1 MNIIHI
7 WIQILSKYLINHIP
21 FLELRCDQILQPLPL
36 PSSLPLHSTASGQF
50 FIILHQTR
58 TDHHPLATFNDL
70 SMPNAYHPP
79 WITAWDLLQ
88 GFIRSSQP
96 SFFDDNTSSIV
107 DHFHDPTSNI
117 CSSHYDAA
125 KVVVVAIIVL
135 PLWWVIIYLF
145 ISSTAVNVEVA
156 NTTAFL
162 CGFCHLVVMYP
173 YLSFLMFDFFFFVI
187 LFSLSVLSV
196 FASWRLLLI

>member
-1 MNIIHI
+1 MDIIHI
-7 WIQILSKYLINHIP
+7 WIHIISKHLINHIP
-21 FLELRCDQILQPLPL
+21 FLELRRDQILQPLPL
-36 PSSLPLHSTASGQF
+36 PSSLPLHSTASGQLL
-50 FIILHQTR
+50 IILHQTR

-70 SMPNAYHPP
+70 SVPNAYRPP

-96 SFFDDNTSSIV
+96 SFFDENTSSIV
-107 DHFHDPTSNI
+107 DHLQGPTSNI

-135 PLWWVIIYLF
+135 PLWWVIIYLL

-162 CGFCHLVVMYP
+162 SGFCDVPISLFPHVW
-173 YLSFLMFDFFFFVI
+173 FFFF
-187 LFSLSVLSV
+187 LSFCFLCQFYQSLQVDDYC
-196 FASWRLLLI
+196 